1 MLVHTSHDKKTRMFC
16 DSFYYEP
23 IRLSQFFSWSYRN
36 WDNPPLS
43 PLLEVEDGEVDS
55 ATSVVEGQEEEEE
68 RERSL

>member
-55 ATSVVEGQEEEEE
+55 ATSVVEGQEEEE